1 MHIIVLLIILLI
13 ANVKPSHADQSYGR
27 FGRFH
32 EDGLLTTNLHP
43 RGFTVLGTNPELSV
57 GWGDPKASLSA
68 ITASINPTEKRLTI
82 NGGGIGAPT
91 QIRYTLLYPG
101 FSATFGKQMVL
112 RFKNRANKSV
122 RVGLDPT
129 RLRQGWL
136 LIIPEDTYPAIPLL
150 IRVPKSSTTKAWF
163 TGDGLT
169 VESEAPLGEVVFTTP
184 TGSRFVPSLDA
195 AWKAVVD
202 WGDAP
207 IPSVVSTKV
216 TTTDTATTLTTMFD
230 TPYAP
235 VSPLLALALDS
246 GWAGSIK
253 GPLVRTN
260 IRTRYGPFVYV
271 ASTAS
276 VVSGMNSRA
285 VLVDVTTKVVLPAL
299 PAAGK
304 RSTVVRALDELWELR
319 EHLSKMERLATDQR
333 SRLVV
338 RYRVLRDAI
347 TVVKVT
353 EPITNVSRTVPNTGR
368 ISGKRA
374 VDDVIDLAKI
384 VLLDAQFVDQT
395 GDLAARK
402 GLNQGAERLLHAV
415 DSCTDWLWGCV
426 TRADD
431 GFQSVSAADAL
442 IVAAALDRVA
452 RDLKTGLRQTDRENA
467 AWLALMHTWSYGSR
481 LPFTTFARRV
491 SMIKPSVIVDRFD
504 ELTTG
509 SLSSDSESLSSIVE
523 MPSYVPFQNA
533 FKSETQQRSAWLQGN
548 THLSKDE
555 LIIVQQAE
563 RAAAVPLMVLQDVD
577 EMQVRHVVPKGLDRT
592 QITVST
598 TSYRPHVLRLKLSDG
613 AMITQVHA
621 GKTPLYG
628 VQSQLDVVL
637 YIPPS
642 TGNLVLDVY
651 VDASFLSNKR
661 FLLPLFGMIL
671 TWPLDIKNQR

>member
-1 MHIIVLLIILLI
+1 MQLIVLLIILII
-13 ANVKPSHADQSYGR
+13 ANVNPSHADQSYGR

-136 LIIPEDTYPAIPLL
+136 LIIPEDTYPAVPLV

-169 VESEAPLGEVVFTTP
+169 VESETPLGEVVFTTP
-184 TGSRFVPSLDA
+184 TGSRLVPSLA
-195 AWKAVVD
+195 TAWKAVVD
-202 WGDAP
+202 WGDAG

-216 TTTDTATTLTTMFD
+216 TVTDTTTTLTTIFD

-235 VSPLLALALDS
+235 VSPLLALAIDS
-246 GWAGSIK
+246 GWTGSIK

-271 ASTAS
+271 ASAAS
-276 VVSGMNSRA
+276 VVSGMNSRP
-285 VLVDVTTKVVLPAL
+285 VRVDVTTKMAIPAL
-299 PAAGK
+299 PAPGK
-304 RSTVVRALDELWELR
+304 RSTVVGALDELWGLR
-319 EHLSKMERLATDQR
+319 EHLSKMERLAPDQR
-333 SRLVV
+333 IRLVA
-338 RYRVLRDAI
+338 RYRALREVI
-347 TVVKVT
+347 TVAKVT
-353 EPITNVSRTVPNTGR
+353 EPITNVSRMVPNTGR
-368 ISGKRA
+368 IAGKRA

-395 GDLAARK
+395 RDLAARK
-402 GLNQGAERLLHAV
+402 ALSQGTERLLSAV

-426 TRADD
+426 SRADD
-431 GFQSVSAADAL
+431 GFQSVGAVDAL
-442 IVAAALDRVA
+442 IVATAIDRIA
-452 RDLKTGLRQTDRENA
+452 RDLNNGLGQPTRDNA
-467 AWLALMHTWSYGSR
+467 AWLAIMHTWSYASR

-504 ELTTG
+504 ELATA
-509 SLSSDSESLSSIVE
+509 SLLGDSVSLSSIVE
-523 MPSYVPFQNA
+523 MPSYVPFQNVYNP
-533 FKSETQQRSAWLQGN
+533 EMQQRSAWLQGN
-548 THLSKDE
+548 THLSEDE
-555 LIIVQQAE
+555 LMIVQQADLP
-563 RAAAVPLMVLQDVD
+563 AAVPLLVLQDAD
-577 EMQVRHVVPKGLDRT
+577 EMQVRRVVLKGLNRT

-598 TSYRPHVLRLKLSDG
+598 TSYAPHVLRFKLGEG
-613 AMITQVHA
+613 AMITEVNA
-621 GKTPLYG
+621 GKTPFYC
-628 VQSQLDVVL
+628 VQSQQDVLL
-637 YIPPS
+637 YISPS
-642 TGNLVLDVY
+642 TGNLVLDVR
-651 VDASFLSNKR
+651 VDATFLSNQR

-671 TWPLDIKNQR
+671 N